1 MSTGI
6 CRLCKEERDLQ
17 RSHIIPELMWGL
29 MYSSSHRI
37 VVVPSPERGRPHKVQ
52 KGFRECLLCRKC
64 EGHIGRWETYASRVF
79 FDEERYKP
87 AVTTRHKYLL
97 RDVDYKKFKL
107 FLMSILWRAG
117 ISTLETFEQVN
128 LGPHAERLRSMLLA
142 SDPGEPG
149 DYPCLIILPESI
161 PEFIARA
168 IWPPLPFRAYG
179 ARCYRFIIG
188 GYLWCFVV
196 ARHSRA
202 LVSDAS
208 VEALKEAHE
217 RRLPDG

>member
-1 MSTGI
+1 
-6 CRLCKEERDLQ
+6 
-17 RSHIIPELMWGL
+17 
-29 MYSSSHRI
+29 
-37 VVVPSPERGRPHKVQ
+37 
-52 KGFRECLLCRKC
+52 
-64 EGHIGRWETYASRVF
+64 
-79 FDEERYKP
+79 
-87 AVTTRHKYLL
+87 
-97 RDVDYKKFKL
+97 
-107 FLMSILWRAG
+107 MSILWRAG

-149 DYPCLIILPESI
+149 DYSCLIILPESI

-208 VEALKEAHE
+208 VLAKDDTLPLLRDFNRSADTIFEHLWRSVEALKEAHE